1 MAHAHQEPNYMNI
14 FWALAV
20 LTAIEIGVVYLPLGK
35 LMIGFLLVIL
45 AVTKASLVALYFMH
59 LKFERTTL
67 GVIALTPMILCVFLI
82 FMLLPDLTASGKLHT
97 PTLNLQRAR
106 RRTDIRDSSMW
117 SPSLLSPASTPS

>member
-1 MAHAHQEPNYMNI
+1 MNI